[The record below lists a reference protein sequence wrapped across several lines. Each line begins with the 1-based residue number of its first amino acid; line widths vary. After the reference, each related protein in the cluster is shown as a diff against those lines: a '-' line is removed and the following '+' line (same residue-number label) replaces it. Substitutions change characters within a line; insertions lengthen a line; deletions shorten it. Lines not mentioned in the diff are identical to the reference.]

1 MNGIQ
6 IIEASLVL
14 FWAGY
19 IGLNWW
25 LLRSAVNEGTAPA
38 DTATSVAP
46 GMGKLHGEIHA

>member
-1 MNGIQ
+1 MNDIQ

-25 LLRSAVNEGTAPA
+25 LLRSPVNDGVEPVRAAHAPVIGQLQGEGDA
-38 DTATSVAP
+38 
-46 GMGKLHGEIHA
+46 

>member
-1 MNGIQ
+1 MNDIQ

-25 LLRSAVNEGTAPA
+25 LLRSPVNDGTEPVGA
-38 DTATSVAP
+38 ATVP
-46 GMGKLHGEIHA
+46 VIGKLQGEGDA

>member
-19 IGLNWW
+19 LGLHVW
-25 LLRSAVNEGTAPA
+25 LLRAPA
-38 DTATSVAP
+38 DEAREPNDS
-46 GMGKLHGEIHA
+46 LQGEPPCITPAMK

>member
-1 MNGIQ
+1 MTSIQ

-25 LLRSAVNEGTAPA
+25 LLRSPVNEGTEHASAAPA
-38 DTATSVAP
+38 AAIGT
-46 GMGKLHGEIHA
+46 LNGEGHA

>member
-19 IGLNWW
+19 IGLHWW
-25 LLRSAVNEGTAPA
+25 LLRSPVNESNDAADAAPA
-38 DTATSVAP
+38 AM
-46 GMGKLHGEIHA
+46 MGKLQGEGHA

>member
-25 LLRSAVNEGTAPA
+25 LLRSPVNEGAEPSGHATAP
-38 DTATSVAP
+38 VI
-46 GMGKLHGEIHA
+46 GKLHGERHA

>member
-25 LLRSAVNEGTAPA
+25 LLRSAVNESADPASHAPA
-38 DTATSVAP
+38 AVI
-46 GMGKLHGEIHA
+46 GKLHGEDYA